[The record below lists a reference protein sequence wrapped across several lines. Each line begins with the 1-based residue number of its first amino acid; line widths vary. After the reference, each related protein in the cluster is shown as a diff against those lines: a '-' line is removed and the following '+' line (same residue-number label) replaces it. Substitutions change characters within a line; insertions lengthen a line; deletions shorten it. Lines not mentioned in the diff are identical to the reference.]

1 MHSKKNKLF
10 CNPGVLPRFSHK
22 FDLFICP
29 ASGIS
34 LTLNKTLKG
43 AVVLL
48 PQTPYNP
55 PSHGFGGT
63 GAARRSRSRGNGRI
77 RLARLVGS

>member
-10 CNPGVLPRFSHK
+10 CNPGVFPRFSHK